1 MTSWIPSSI
10 QKRLLRYALNKSGLL
25 DVTGIDLDNLDIS
38 WGRRTTLEF
47 KEVNLNVEYLV
58 GLAQLPPN
66 LRLESAKILSLR
78 LTIPADIIGSG
89 ISVEVDGVDVVA
101 RLEETQEE
109 EVQPWSPKASDR
121 MPRGIQSPLHRKTSR
136 RIQSPPFRGH
146 GEGRLPT
153 TEDLAKSFLAEEP
166 LEERR
171 ELEAS
176 VAVNTAP
183 MDESVFSESSD
194 GSDIGL
200 SLIHI

>member
-1 MTSWIPSSI
+1 MSSWIPSSI
-10 QKRLLRYALNKSGLL
+10 QKRLLRYALNRSGLL

-66 LRLESAKILSLR
+66 LRLESARILSLR

-109 EVQPWSPKASDR
+109 EVQPWSLKA
-121 MPRGIQSPLHRKTSR
+121 LHT
-136 RIQSPPFRGH
+136 
-146 GEGRLPT
+146 GRH
-153 TEDLAKSFLAEEP
+153 LAEYNRRRSELMEKRGCP
-166 LEERR
+166 LQKTWPSRFLQR
-171 ELEAS
+171 SHLR
-176 VAVNTAP
+176 
-183 MDESVFSESSD
+183 SD
-194 GSDIGL
+194 GSL
-200 SLIHI
+200 RHR